1 MPRPFSTAAA
11 SAFACSAAWFDIGA
25 LDRQPLPSLWRT
37 RPDMILRVNLE
48 FSGDTDIAAAD
59 SPHGTV
65 PPVAY
70 WQSRRAEF
78 QSTKDLKDIATDHG
92 VVSPTQNAN
101 WMTWLSSFGD
111 HTDSTTAHEK

>member
-1 MPRPFSTAAA
+1 MGMIWNTEAT
-11 SAFACSAAWFDIGA
+11 
-25 LDRQPLPSLWRT
+25 L
-37 RPDMILRVNLE
+37 DMIRRVNLE
-48 FSGDTDIAAAD
+48 FFGDTDIAAAD

-111 HTDSTTAHEK
+111 HTDSTTAHEKLRKAIHKGLDVTKYAEIVFSITPI